1 MNRGLRRNNIRGKII
16 DLKAV
21 KLVYLKIKLVN
32 RVVCLFHCSLSFMPW
47 TLIEFTL
54 TYKLNF
60 VASYFDA
67 NMLLRKPRYWNIKY
81 IRTTKAAI
89 SCFAT
94 NQRFSRR
101 WKATIQT
108 CSLFPQSMWAVFEK
122 KNTLYCFLRTKKW
135 SELYV
140 RWIAYYFVV

>member
-1 MNRGLRRNNIRGKII
+1 M
-16 DLKAV
+16 
-21 KLVYLKIKLVN
+21 VYLKIKFVN
-32 RVVCLFHCSLSFMPW
+32 RVVCLFHCSLSIMHW

-67 NMLLRKPRYWNIKY
+67 NMLLWKSRYWNIKY
-81 IRTTKAAI
+81 IRSTKAAI

-94 NQRFSRR
+94 NQRLSRR
-101 WKATIQT
+101 WKTTIQT
-108 CSLFPQSMWAVFEK
+108 IKSNINMQSISSMWAVFEK

-135 SELYV
+135 LELYV
-140 RWIAYYFVV
+140 SWISYYFVI

>member
-1 MNRGLRRNNIRGKII
+1 MNRGLRRNNIWGKTI

-21 KLVYLKIKLVN
+21 KMIYLKIKFVN
-32 RVVCLFHCSLSFMPW
+32 RAVCLFHCSLSFMYW

-67 NMLLRKPRYWNIKY
+67 NMLLRKPRYWNVKCL
-81 IRTTKAAI
+81 RTTKAAI

-94 NQRFSRR
+94 NQRLSRR
-101 WKATIQT
+101 WKTTIQT
-108 CSLFPQSMWAVFEK
+108 IKSNTNMQSISSMWAVFEK
-122 KNTLYCFLRTKKW
+122 KK
-135 SELYV
+135 
-140 RWIAYYFVV
+140 YFVLFLKD

>member
-1 MNRGLRRNNIRGKII
+1 MSRGLRKNNVIQTNFM

-21 KLVYLKIKLVN
+21 KMFYLIIKFVN
-32 RVVCLFHCSLSFMPW
+32 RVVCLFHGSLSIMHW

-81 IRTTKAAI
+81 IRTTQAAI

-94 NQRFSRR
+94 NQRLSRR
-101 WKATIQT
+101 WETRMQTIKSNINMQ
-108 CSLFPQSMWAVFEK
+108 SISSMWAVFDK
-122 KNTLYCFLRTKKW
+122 SILSTSSQGLR
-135 SELYV
+135 SG
-140 RWIAYYFVV
+140 